1 MTTLPGCL
9 WDEYSSAQ
17 PCIEAD
23 SIPPTADVVIVGAGL
38 TGLWSAHYLQ
48 QRFPGWKICILEKY
62 SVGFGASGRNGG
74 WCSSLLPMSLESLEK
89 SHGAVLTTA
98 MQCAMHDTVDEIDHQ
113 ITALDINCDFQKGGS
128 IDVCRSPS
136 QLQKARAR
144 VDTARRFNIDADHL
158 RILSASETRSVVN
171 MQGALSAVFDADS
184 AVLHP
189 RKLVTGLAQ
198 SLRQRGVEI
207 YEGVEVR
214 SLSPTRVHTNKG
226 NIDAGVIIRATEAFT
241 SSLKGHSR
249 EILPLYSLMIATEPL
264 TQTLWDDIGLKDR
277 TTFNDGRN
285 MIIYGQRT
293 ADGRLAFGGRGAPYH
308 FGSAIR
314 PQFDRNKKVREMLQH
329 TLLELF
335 PVLHGTAFTHHWGG
349 PLGAARDW
357 HSSVTF
363 DRATGIATA
372 GGYVGDG
379 VATANLAARTLT
391 DLISGQQSHLTTLPW
406 VNHISRKWEPE
417 PIRFFAVNT
426 MTKLASIADNREA
439 KTGRGSQMIEKLLSR
454 LTS

>member
-1 MTTLPGCL
+1 M
-9 WDEYSSAQ
+9 
-17 PCIEAD
+17 
-23 SIPPTADVVIVGAGL
+23 
-38 TGLWSAHYLQ
+38 
-48 QRFPGWKICILEKY
+48 
-62 SVGFGASGRNGG
+62 N
-74 WCSSLLPMSLESLEK
+74 
-89 SHGAVLTTA
+89 
-98 MQCAMHDTVDEIDHQ
+98 
-113 ITALDINCDFQKGGS
+113 
-128 IDVCRSPS
+128 
-136 QLQKARAR
+136 
-144 VDTARRFNIDADHL
+144 
-158 RILSASETRSVVN
+158 
-171 MQGALSAVFDADS
+171 
-184 AVLHP
+184 
-189 RKLVTGLAQ
+189 GLAQ

-214 SLSPTRVHTNKG
+214 SFSPTRVHTSKG
-226 NIDAGVIIRATEAFT
+226 EIDTAVIIRATEAFS

-285 MIIYGQRT
+285 LIIYGQRT

-314 PQFDRNKKVREMLQH
+314 PHFDRNIKVREMLEH

-335 PVLHGTAFTHHWGG
+335 PILQGTAFTHHWGG

-379 VATANLAARTLT
+379 VATANMAARTLA

-406 VNHISRKWEPE
+406 VNHLSRKWEPE

-439 KTGRGSQMIEKLLSR
+439 KTGRESKMIENLLSR